1 MVDQTQDEILEVQI
15 KNKQIQ
21 YSNDTAKMFDEWLKQ
36 CPVKIVGRADV
47 IHGKNSESGLV
58 TVEFYKKVRRKPSKE
73 KMSNGDSFDDVR
85 FKEYEKGENNGR

>member
-15 KNKQIQ
+15 KNKQIK
-21 YSNDTAKMFDEWLKQ
+21 YATDTINLFEDWIKK
-36 CPVKIVGRADV
+36 CPVKIVGRSDV

-58 TVEFYKKVRRKPSKE
+58 TIEFYKKVRRKPSEE

-85 FKEYEKGENNGR
+85 FKEYEKGENNG